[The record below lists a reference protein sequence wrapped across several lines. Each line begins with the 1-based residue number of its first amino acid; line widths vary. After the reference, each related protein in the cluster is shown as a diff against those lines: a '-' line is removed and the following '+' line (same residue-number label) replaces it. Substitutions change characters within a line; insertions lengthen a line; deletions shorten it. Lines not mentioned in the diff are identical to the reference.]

1 MPKVVRRDRGE
12 IRNDYAVG
20 TKEGYIE
27 GEAVVTRTGVFTYKN
42 MDGTVHRELRHP
54 DEVFKKASLDTLKMI
69 PITMKHPSRLVDAE
83 SAKSVSIG
91 TTGEIVYPDGDL
103 ILASFRI
110 TDSAS
115 IKMIEDGER
124 ELSLGYESDL
134 LNEPGQYNG
143 IDYDFK
149 QTNIIYNHLAVV
161 EKARAGAEARI
172 ALDKDDCFE
181 VESEKKE
188 KKIINDGVSKM
199 PTFKVDGIDYE
210 TTPQVI
216 NFIDKLQAKFDQVSE
231 DAKGLKVVKLD
242 SGEFRGDPELIGAH
256 EKLQGEY
263 DAQKLKLDEA
273 AKVDHSKAIA
283 EGSRARSAIIL
294 KAQSV
299 MDAEGLK
306 KLDSMS
312 DEDIMKEIIVSAAK
326 EDVREG
332 LRTALDSKSSEYL
345 KARYD
350 AAIESI
356 PDRDPLK
363 IAEQRGH
370 GLPDGTGNH
379 NDAEPDA
386 DAARG
391 KMIEHNQNLYKG
403 DSEGGVK

>member
-1 MPKVVRRDRGE
+1 MSKVVRRDRGE
-12 IRNDYAVG
+12 IQNGYSFS

-27 GEAVVTRTGVFTYKN
+27 GEAVVTRTGIFTYKDI
-42 MDGTVHRELRHP
+42 DGSIHRELRHP
-54 DEVFKKASLDTLKMI
+54 DDVFRRDSLETLKMI

-83 SAKSVSIG
+83 TAKSVSIG

-103 ILASFRI
+103 ILTSFRI

-143 IDYDFK
+143 IDYDYR

-161 EKARAGAEARI
+161 EKARAGAQARI

-181 VESEKKE
+181 VENETKKST
-188 KKIINDGVSKM
+188 INDGVRM
-199 PTFKVDGIDYE
+199 PIYKIDGIEYE
-210 TTPQVI
+210 TPQQVI
-216 NFIDKLQAKFDQVSE
+216 NHVDKLQVKFDQALK

-242 SGEFRGDPELIGAH
+242 SGEFRGDPGLIGAY
-256 EKLQGEY
+256 EKLQGEF

-273 AKVDHSKAIA
+273 TKVDLSAAIA
-283 EGSRARSAIIL
+283 EGVKARSAIIL

-312 DEDIMKEIIVSAAK
+312 DEMIMKEIIVSAAN
-326 EDVREG
+326 ESVRED
-332 LRTALDSKSSEYL
+332 LRVTLDSKSGEYL

-356 PDRDPLK
+356 PDRDASA
-363 IAEQRGH
+363 IAKQRRSA
-370 GLPDGTGNH
+370 LPNGSSRHD
-379 NDAEPDA
+379 DSIPDA
-386 DAARG
+386 DAARE
-391 KMIEHNQNLYKG
+391 KMITHNQGLYKG
-403 DSEGGVK
+403 DSEGGAK